1 MSKGFLVFMLM
12 SGIFLTLMGTITFI
26 HGPVESVLGIIS
38 GLFMTGVA
46 IYKLIISPK

>member
-1 MSKGFLVFMLM
+1 MLM

-26 HGPVESVLGIIS
+26 LGLVVGVLGIIS

-46 IYKLIISPK
+46 TYKLITSPK